1 MSDTGMYSN
10 RYEQIRKFGD
20 LLDKV
25 LLELNVGSSTPTDPE
40 RRQLAELLIR
50 AATQP
55 MADFNVIQV
64 ATLLREHEIKPLD
77 RWQQIGQALMTSEL
91 PEEMLHDLER
101 LAFRLDELRS
111 EAVTKM
117 RGIIVR

>member
-20 LLDKV
+20 LLDEV

-55 MADFNVIQV
+55 TADFNVIQV

-77 RWQQIGQALMTSEL
+77 RWRQIGQALMTPKL
-91 PEEMLHDLER
+91 PEAMLHDLER

-117 RGIIVR
+117 RGVIVR